1 MVATVLTMAWP
12 AAVGVPEAARADVTD
27 SAVKAVEELGRQVV
41 LGNHRAAIDSMYPQ
55 WKERMSKRKGGE
67 EALEKELEGI
77 GETLARNGVSII
89 SFRTEGRPTLHEV
102 WPGQGA
108 EGQATFEKWLVL
120 IPTVTEFRIMHGD
133 QPRGQVVRS
142 HGFQVAIADK
152 DEMKWGFIN
161 GSDVSVSDLR
171 SLFITLPPELELPQV
186 WREAG
191 E

>member
-1 MVATVLTMAWP
+1 MAVAWMVAGPSTLWAQEAAP
-12 AAVGVPEAARADVTD
+12 AAVIG
-27 SAVKAVEELGRQVV
+27 SAVDAVEELGRQVV
-41 LGNHRAAIDSMYPQ
+41 LGNHRAAIDHMYPQ
-55 WKERMSKRKGGE
+55 WKERMAKRKGGV
-67 EALEKELEGI
+67 EALEKELDGI

-102 WPGQGA
+102 WPGQGPD
-108 EGQATFEKWLVL
+108 GQATFEKWLVL
-120 IPTVTEFRIMHGD
+120 IPTVTEFRIMHGE
-133 QPRGQVVRS
+133 QPRGQVVKS
-142 HGFQVAIADK
+142 HGFQVAIANK

-171 SLFITLPPELELPQV
+171 ALFITLPPELELPQV